1 MSSSAT
7 VCRLVAKHS
16 QPAPV
21 AQCLTMTV
29 QISLG
34 TEELYSETTEEERKV
49 KEEAETLE
57 TVAQCLTMTVQTG
70 LVTEEL
76 YL

>member
-1 MSSSAT
+1 M
-7 VCRLVAKHS
+7 AKHS

-29 QISLG
+29 QTSLV
-34 TEELYSETTEEERKV
+34 TEELYSETTEEVIEV
-49 KEEAETLE
+49 KEEVDTLE
-57 TVAQCLTMTVQTG
+57 TVAQCLTVTVQTG

>member
-1 MSSSAT
+1 MSPSAT
-7 VCRLVAKHS
+7 VCRLAAKHS

-21 AQCLTMTV
+21 AQCLT
-29 QISLG
+29 ISLG
-34 TEELYSETTEEERKV
+34 IEELYSETTEEERKV